1 MPSISFVAAL
11 TALANQITGN
21 TPLQAFSQA
30 KWGKPL
36 TAKLSFRRRTEV
48 NLSALPTVLITRP
61 RVSKRRDASGGQEGL
76 HSVRLYFG
84 FYQPDPDK
92 VVGEQIGL
100 EELLEDAINSD
111 TSLGDTAD
119 EVNIGDSTN
128 DEGKQHP
135 SCFTVMDLGIIFQ
148 RQPLTDDEGS
158 TLDDFL
164 LMHAEYDMALPD
176 KQIDAIDDITL
187 IP

>member
-1 MPSISFVAAL
+1 MASISFVGAL

-21 TPLQAFSQA
+21 APLQAFSQA

-36 TAKLSFRRRTEV
+36 TAKLSFRHRPEL

-61 RVSKRRDASGGQEGL
+61 KVSKRRDASGGPEGL

-84 FYQPDPDK
+84 FYQPDQDK

-100 EELLEDAINSD
+100 EELIEDAINSD
-111 TSLGDTAD
+111 TSLGETAD
-119 EVNIGDSTN
+119 EVTILDSAN

-135 SCFTVMDLGIIFQ
+135 SCFTVMDLGILFQ
-148 RQPLTDDEGS
+148 RQPLTDDENS

-164 LMHAEYDMALPD
+164 RMHAEYDMALPD
-176 KQIDAIDDITL
+176 GQIDAIDDITL
-187 IP
+187 TP